1 MLSYLAIALLAF
13 VAGVLIVA
21 ARKPDIFE
29 VSRSATIRA
38 TPERIFALLAD
49 FQEWGAWSPYEKK
62 DPAMKRSFKG
72 GTSGVGAVYAFDGNK
87 QAGTGELAIVEV
99 QAPVKLAVTL
109 DMTKPMA
116 CHNLI
121 TFTLAPAE
129 GGTLVTWRMEGAC
142 PFLGRSWARS
152 STWTAWSATISRRA
166 SPLSSRRPNG
176 RSWLLPRPDHS
187 AVDCPPQ
194 RSKAK
199 EEEP

>member
-1 MLSYLAIALLAF
+1 MLTIIAFAVFAF

-72 GTSGVGAVYAFDGNK
+72 GTSGVGAVYAFDGNRE
-87 QAGTGELAIVEV
+87 AGTGELTIVEV

-109 DMTKPMA
+109 GMTKPMA

-142 PFLGRSWARS
+142 PFIGKVMG
-152 STWTAWSATISRRA
+152 TIFNMDRMVGGDFEKGLA
-166 SPLSSRRPNG
+166 ALKQAAERPQ
-176 RSWLLPRPDHS
+176 LV
-187 AVDCPPQ
+187 A
-194 RSKAK
+194 AAA
-199 EEEP
+199 

>member
-1 MLSYLAIALLAF
+1 MLTYLVIAVLAI

-21 ARKPDIFE
+21 ARKPDVFQ

-62 DPAMKRSFKG
+62 DPAMNRSFRG
-72 GTSGVGAVYAFDGNK
+72 ATSGVGAVYAFDGNRE
-87 QAGTGELAIVEV
+87 AGTGELAIVEV

-109 DMTKPMA
+109 DMTKPMS

-129 GGTLVTWRMEGAC
+129 GGTLVTWHMQGAC
-142 PFLGRSWARS
+142 PFIGKVMGTVFDMDRMVGDDFQKGLA
-152 STWTAWSATISRRA
+152 ALKQATE
-166 SPLSSRRPNG
+166 RPQ
-176 RSWLLPRPDHS
+176 LV
-187 AVDCPPQ
+187 A
-194 RSKAK
+194 AAA
-199 EEEP
+199 